1 MSAVDRFD
9 PEILALF
16 TAAASATTG
25 NSEFTMPERGDA
37 LGLRAVIDAG
47 LAVIP
52 RPAVAGVSA
61 DSHGARRPD
70 GTSLDMRWY
79 SREDDDRED
88 RAAIVY
94 FHGGGRVAGKI
105 AHYDGVVRHYVQQ
118 TNVPILLVEYRLAPE
133 HTGTAAQED
142 GLAALQWLIHH
153 AGDLQV
159 DPARIGLMG
168 DSGGGGVA
176 AGTAILARDN
186 GIGVAK
192 QILIYPMLDDRTTV
206 PHPATDGLATWTP
219 DTNWT
224 GWHAVLGEGIGSA
237 DVSPVAAPG
246 RLENFSG
253 LPPAYV
259 EVGDLDIFK
268 DESISYA
275 QGLHHAGIPC
285 ELHVH
290 AGVIHGHDLM
300 SFDMQLTQR
309 TIAERCRVMSAL

>member
-16 TAAASATTG
+16 TAAASSTTE
-25 NSEFTMPERGDA
+25 NPEFTMPERGDA
-37 LGLRAVIDAG
+37 LGLRSVIDAG

-52 RPAVAGVSA
+52 RPPVTDVSGDA
-61 DSHGARRPD
+61 HSVERPD
-70 GTSLDMRWY
+70 GSSMDMRWY
-79 SREDDDRED
+79 SHDDDD
-88 RAAIVY
+88 QTARAAIVY

-105 AHYDGVVRHYVQQ
+105 DHYDGVIRHYVQE
-118 TNVPILLVEYRLAPE
+118 TKVPMLLVEYRLAPE

-142 GLAALQWLIHH
+142 GLAGLQWLIDH
-153 AGDLQV
+153 ASELRV
-159 DPARIGLMG
+159 DPARIGVMG

-186 GIGVAK
+186 GIRIAK
-192 QILIYPMLDDRTTV
+192 QILIYPMLDDRTTSTD
-206 PHPATDGLATWTP
+206 PATEGLATWTP
-219 DTNWT
+219 ETNWT
-224 GWHAVLGEGIGSA
+224 GWHAVLGESIGSA
-237 DVSPVAAPG
+237 DVSHVAAPG
-246 RLENFSG
+246 RLENFSD
-253 LPPAYV
+253 LPSAYI

-268 DESISYA
+268 DESISFA

-300 SFDMQLTQR
+300 SFDMQVTQR
-309 TIAERCRVMSAL
+309 TIADRCRAISAL